1 MSTEPPAALQPPK
14 LDRFH
19 LGVDYAGPLIF
30 LLTFLMS
37 MPFVKGQD
45 RILWATWGLV
55 AGSAGALLV
64 CLMVRR
70 RIAPLPAFFGGAALL
85 FGIVALV
92 FHDPTIVKMKTTF
105 IDGALGVTML
115 WGLALGRSPI
125 KLLMGQG
132 LHLSDLAWRRLT
144 FRFGLF
150 FLAMALANEGVWRT
164 QPDVVWVFFR
174 WPGLIILTVVFT
186 ALQAPLILREYA
198 KPDGVKTD
206 GRA

>member
-1 MSTEPPAALQPPK
+1 MSTEQPAVAPPQK
-14 LDRFH
+14 LDLFH
-19 LGVDYAGPLIF
+19 LGVDYAGPVMF
-30 LLTFLMS
+30 LLTYLVS
-37 MPFVKGQD
+37 MPLVKGQD

-55 AGSAGALLV
+55 AGSAAALLV
-64 CLMVRR
+64 CYMVRR

-105 IDGALGVTML
+105 IDGALGVMML
-115 WGLALGRSPI
+115 WGLFLGRSPI

-132 LHLSDLAWRRLT
+132 LHLSDLAWKRLT
-144 FRFGLF
+144 LRFGLF
-150 FLAMALANEGVWRT
+150 FLAMAVANEAVWRT

-186 ALQAPLILREYA
+186 AFQAPLILKETLNSETSTS
-198 KPDGVKTD
+198 D
-206 GRA
+206 

>member
-1 MSTEPPAALQPPK
+1 MSTEQPAVAPPQK
-14 LDRFH
+14 LDLFL
-19 LGVDYAGPLIF
+19 LGVDYAGPVMF
-30 LLTFLMS
+30 LLTFLVS
-37 MPFVKGQD
+37 MPLVKGQD

-55 AGSAGALLV
+55 AGSAAALLV
-64 CLMVRR
+64 CYMVRR

-105 IDGALGVTML
+105 IDGALGVMML
-115 WGLALGRSPI
+115 WGLFLGRSPI

-132 LHLSDLAWRRLT
+132 LHLSDLAWKRLT
-144 FRFGLF
+144 LRFGLF
-150 FLAMALANEGVWRT
+150 FLAMAVANEAVWRT

-186 ALQAPLILREYA
+186 AFQAPLILKETLNSETSTS
-198 KPDGVKTD
+198 D
-206 GRA
+206 

>member
-1 MSTEPPAALQPPK
+1 MPTEQPAAAPRQK
-14 LDRFH
+14 LDLFH
-19 LGVDYAGPLIF
+19 LGVDYAGPVMF
-30 LLTFLMS
+30 LLTFLVS
-37 MPFVKGQD
+37 MVLVKGQE

-55 AGSAGALLV
+55 AGSAAALLV
-64 CLMVRR
+64 CFIVRR

-105 IDGALGVTML
+105 IDGALGVMML
-115 WGLALGRSPI
+115 WGLFLGRSPI

-132 LHLSDLAWRRLT
+132 LHLSDLAWKRLT
-144 FRFGLF
+144 LRFGVF
-150 FLAMALANEGVWRT
+150 FLAMAFANEVVWRT

-186 ALQAPLILREYA
+186 AFQAPLILRESLNSETSKA
-198 KPDGVKTD
+198 D
-206 GRA
+206 

>member
-1 MSTEPPAALQPPK
+1 MSTEQPAVAPSQK
-14 LDRFH
+14 LDLFH
-19 LGVDYAGPLIF
+19 LGVDYAGPVMF
-30 LLTFLMS
+30 LLTFLVS
-37 MPFVKGQD
+37 MPLVKGQD

-55 AGSAGALLV
+55 AGSAAALLV
-64 CLMVRR
+64 CYMVRR

-105 IDGALGVTML
+105 IDGALGVMML
-115 WGLALGRSPI
+115 WGLFLGRSPI

-132 LHLSDLAWRRLT
+132 LHLSDLAWKRLT
-144 FRFGLF
+144 LRFGLF
-150 FLAMALANEGVWRT
+150 FLAMAVANEVVWRT

-186 ALQAPLILREYA
+186 AFQAPLILRETLNS
-198 KPDGVKTD
+198 DTSTSD
-206 GRA
+206 